1 MVSQAQSPIRGVRQ
15 SLRAVRHSLRSSS
28 NRLRRS
34 TRGPEGVAAI
44 LEEREWD
51 PPHPASQT
59 RKPSLCNSCMGS
71 PQRGG
76 GGQEVGD
83 WCASYR
89 CCMFC
94 CRARAAR
101 LTAVSACNRNGC

>member
-44 LEEREWD
+44 LEEREC
-51 PPHPASQT
+51 PPP
-59 RKPSLCNSCMGS
+59 PSVSDSEAIPLQLVYGQ
-71 PQRGG
+71 PPEGG
-76 GGQEVGD
+76 GSGGRGLVRQLPLLHVLLQGAGCQAD
-83 WCASYR
+83 R
-89 CCMFC
+89 
-94 CRARAAR
+94 RVR
-101 LTAVSACNRNGC
+101 LQS